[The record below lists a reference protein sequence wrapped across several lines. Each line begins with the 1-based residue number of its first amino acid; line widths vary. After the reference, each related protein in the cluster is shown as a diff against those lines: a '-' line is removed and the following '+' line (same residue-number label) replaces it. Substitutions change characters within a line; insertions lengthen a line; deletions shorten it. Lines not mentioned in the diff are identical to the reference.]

1 MERWKID
8 ENETLPLAVIVDDEN
23 GEGVCEIGIPGTE
36 SATECPENW
45 RRAHIIAAAPELI
58 AALEGL
64 IAWGALARLIDK
76 GIAESIAKDPVW
88 KIARAA
94 LDKAKAND

>member
-23 GEGVCEIGIPGTE
+23 GEGVCEIGLSGTE

-45 RRAHIIAAAPELI
+45 RRAHIIAAAPELL
-58 AALEGL
+58 AALEAVLHWEDCPPDGV
-64 IAWGALARLIDK
+64 GERLKRSDDF
-76 GIAESIAKDPVW
+76 AT
-88 KIARAA
+88 ARAA